1 MEQELGFEQM
11 QLNPSRESNILDLY
25 FTTYPSF
32 LKSCYT
38 VPGISDHHMVVVD
51 CDVKPRYKKQKHR
64 KLYIYKKANWTNIK
78 SNLRA
83 LGMHITHSPSSVET
97 KWQDLREGIS
107 KAMSHNI
114 PTKWS
119 SNRSH
124 LPWLTSKLKKRI
136 KKKHKLM
143 QLAKKTGIPSDWT
156 KYKQHK
162 SITPKQARQA
172 HWNYVNAI
180 LNESLEHGNNKPF
193 WKYIKARHNDNI
205 GVAAIKNNG
214 ILYHDSKTKAELLNH
229 QLKSVFTMDDDTDHL
244 PTMSHPKY
252 PNIENITISIEGVEK
267 LLDNINIHK
276 ASGPDKVPNIILK
289 TCSKEISPALANIFQ
304 QSLDTGILP
313 NDWRNANIS
322 PIF

>member
-1 MEQELGFEQM
+1 M
-11 QLNPSRESNILDLY
+11 
-25 FTTYPSF
+25 
-32 LKSCYT
+32 
-38 VPGISDHHMVVVD
+38 PGISDHHMVVVD
-51 CDVKPRYKKQKHR
+51 CDVKPRYQKHR
-64 KLYIYKKANWTNIK
+64 KLYIYKMANWTNIK

-83 LGMHITHSPSSVET
+83 LSMYIALSPSSVET
-97 KWQDLREGIS
+97 KWQDLREGIF
-107 KAMSHNI
+107 KAMSHDI

-119 SNRSH
+119 SKRSH
-124 LPWLTSKLKKRI
+124 LPWLSSKLKKCI
-136 KKKHKLM
+136 QKKHKLM

-162 SITPKQARQA
+162 STTQKQVRQA

-193 WKYIKARHNDNI
+193 WKYIKARRNDNI

-229 QLKSVFTMDDDTDHL
+229 QFMSVFTMDDDTDHL

-276 ASGPDKVPNIILK
+276 ASGPDKIPNIILK
-289 TCSKEISPALANIFQ
+289 TCSKEISPALAKIFQ
-304 QSLDTGILP
+304 QSLDTGTLP
-313 NDWRNANIS
+313 TDWRNANIS
-322 PIF
+322 PILKKATNTWPVTTVQYL

>member
-1 MEQELGFEQM
+1 
-11 QLNPSRESNILDLY
+11 
-25 FTTYPSF
+25 
-32 LKSCYT
+32 
-38 VPGISDHHMVVVD
+38 
-51 CDVKPRYKKQKHR
+51 
-64 KLYIYKKANWTNIK
+64 
-78 SNLRA
+78 
-83 LGMHITHSPSSVET
+83 MHITHSPSSVET
-97 KWQDLREGIS
+97 KWQDFREGIF

-124 LPWLTSKLKKRI
+124 LTWLTSKLKKCI
-136 KKKHKLM
+136 KKKSKLM

-162 SITPKQARQA
+162 SITQKQVRQA
-172 HWNYVNAI
+172 QWNYVNAI

-193 WKYIKARHNDNI
+193 WKYIKARRNDNI

-229 QLKSVFTMDDDTDHL
+229 QFKSVFTMDDDTDHL

-304 QSLDTGILP
+304 QSLDTGTLP

-322 PIF
+322 PIFLKATNTWPVTTVQYL

>member
-1 MEQELGFEQM
+1 
-11 QLNPSRESNILDLY
+11 
-25 FTTYPSF
+25 
-32 LKSCYT
+32 
-38 VPGISDHHMVVVD
+38 
-51 CDVKPRYKKQKHR
+51 
-64 KLYIYKKANWTNIK
+64 
-78 SNLRA
+78 
-83 LGMHITHSPSSVET
+83 MHITHTPSSVET
-97 KWQDLREGIS
+97 KSQDLREGIF

-124 LPWLTSKLKKRI
+124 LPWLTSKLKKCI

-143 QLAKKTGIPSDWT
+143 QLAKKIGIPSDWT

-162 SITPKQARQA
+162 SITQKQVRQA

-193 WKYIKARHNDNI
+193 WKYIKARRNDNI

-229 QLKSVFTMDDDTDHL
+229 QFKSVFTMDDDTDHL
-244 PTMSHPKY
+244 PTMSY

-267 LLDNINIHK
+267 LLDNINIHR

-289 TCSKEISPALANIFQ
+289 TCSKEISPALANIF
-304 QSLDTGILP
+304 
-313 NDWRNANIS
+313 
-322 PIF
+322 